1 MFDGDGRVSKWD
13 DFIWF
18 DHFDPWPNRDTVFVK
33 CQVIN
38 ASIKLVTVPTR
49 QMKAS
54 IWPSNHIYLTRPSS
68 LSIERTD
75 GPQRPRLRSARGKNQ
90 ISKHDTFASRCR
102 YVIVLMIYCHFGVCS
117 TISVKRTVFE
127 IYDFKN
133 VVTLKI
139 GLGARQGH
147 WKYHH
152 SIQHIRLPI
161 DVLYNYGSNSCRFW
175 DIQCLKMSWPWNR
188 GQRSLKVIQ
197 SGIIR

>member
-1 MFDGDGRVSKWD
+1 VSGDQCLHQISKYYDSPYSTDEGFNLTVESHIFDQAL
-13 DFIWF
+13 I
-18 DHFDPWPNRDTVFVK
+18 TV
-33 CQVIN
+33 N
-38 ASIKLVTVPTR
+38 
-49 QMKAS
+49 
-54 IWPSNHIYLTRPSS
+54 
-68 LSIERTD
+68 RTD
-75 GPQRPRLRSARGKNQ
+75 RRTAKTALNYAASRGKNQ

-175 DIQCLKMSWPWNR
+175 DIQCLKMS
-188 GQRSLKVIQ
+188 
-197 SGIIR
+197 